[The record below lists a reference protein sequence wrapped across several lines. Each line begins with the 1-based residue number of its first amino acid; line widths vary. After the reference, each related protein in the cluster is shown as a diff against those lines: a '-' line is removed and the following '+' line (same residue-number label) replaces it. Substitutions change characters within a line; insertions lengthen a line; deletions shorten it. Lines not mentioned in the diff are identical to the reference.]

1 MPTTESG
8 GPLETLARR
17 LQRPVESLRACAAL
31 SEAEQATLLA
41 AIERALA
48 QRSVDIDRSL
58 ARLIPWPLR
67 APLLRWMR
75 R

>member
-1 MPTTESG
+1 MSTTESG
-8 GPLETLARR
+8 GPLELLARR
-17 LQRPVESLRACAAL
+17 LHRPVESLRACAVL

-41 AIERALA
+41 AVEHALA
-48 QRSVDIDRSL
+48 QRSLGVERSL

-67 APLLRWMR
+67 APLLRRMR